1 MKKKENGLVAV
12 QAKPKSKINIVW
24 SDQKKKELMSALGK
38 REFKEFMKIFK

>member
-12 QAKPKSKINIVW
+12 QAKSKINIVW